1 MKKKD
6 ITTRNFDTYPEIEN
20 TFVNLYG
27 INPKIQIENSKICSI
42 SNSPKQ
48 LEINWKR
55 NAETGNCFRN
65 MAFDWAF
72 LSTYI
77 YQNIDILNKKD
88 MDLFF
93 DKKNKAMSEEKSFL
107 LSLQLQN
114 LINIGHTSKFCET
127 IPLNQNIREIEEN
140 GIKKEKIITTF
151 KWFNVENVQFF
162 TTFCKNSGGFRIN
175 GNLELS
181 NKIIF
186 GRY

>member
-6 ITTRNFDTYPEIEN
+6 ITMRNFNTSPELEN
-20 TFVNLYG
+20 IFVNLYG
-27 INPKIQIENSKICSI
+27 INPKTPIENRKIRII
-42 SNSPKQ
+42 SNSPEQ

-55 NAETGNCFRN
+55 NAETGSCFRN
-65 MAFDWAF
+65 MNSDWAF
-72 LSTYI
+72 LSAYI
-77 YQNIDILNKKD
+77 YENIDVLNKKD

-93 DKKNKAMSEEKSFL
+93 DKKNKVMSEEKSVL
-107 LSLQLQN
+107 LSLQLQY
-114 LINIGHTSKFCET
+114 LINTGHTSKFCET
-127 IPLNQNIREIEEN
+127 IPLNQSILEIEEN
-140 GIKKEKIITTF
+140 GIKKKIITTF